1 MAGQAVYKRGDRFGS
16 RALTQ
21 RADAVCLQHG
31 SFPPCDHGRS
41 GSVVTSTRPGTDEL
55 ATRFAI
61 GAVIRTPKQS
71 QHDLTCW

>member
-55 ATRFAI
+55 AT
-61 GAVIRTPKQS
+61 
-71 QHDLTCW
+71 